1 MINIRKKI
9 FFIITSL
16 FYLFLILTLILFLYA
31 AFFFKPPSIEKV
43 VEEVKEDQIKK
54 IEESSNIQTK
64 KEPSK
69 KIKENSKK
77 IKASDVT
84 TTKTVIKDSLFATI
98 GNKAIT
104 YSDIINEI
112 KILLILNNQT
122 FSDEKRKQIES
133 AAIKSTVKRNIKKI
147 EIDKYK
153 FLNFNQKDLDD
164 EVKKTANKLNI
175 NVETFKNT
183 LKINGIDF
191 SNFAERIKIDLQW
204 NGLIFQIYKDR
215 LTINLEEIE
224 EQLKLIQKK
233 KEIHEYLISEIII
246 KPVAKENLESKIKE
260 IMNKIKIEGFEKV
273 AKELSISDTSMNGGE
288 LGWVNENVISEKFK
302 FKIINTPLGNISEPI
317 LMTNGILFFKVRDK
331 RSFEKFVDIEEIK
344 NHLVTS
350 EKTKILNMHSKSHYD
365 NLKRSVAIKFY

>member
-331 RSFEKFVDIEEIK
+331 RSFEKFVDIEEMK
-344 NHLVTS
+344 NHLVS
-350 EKTKILNMHSKSHYD
+350 NEKTKILNMHSKSHYD
-365 NLKRSVAIKFY
+365 NLRRSVAIKFY

>member
-1 MINIRKKI
+1 MINIKKKI
-9 FFIITSL
+9 FFVITSL
-16 FYLFLILTLILFLYA
+16 VYLFLILTLILFLYA
-31 AFFFKPPSIEKV
+31 AFFYKPPSIEKV
-43 VEEVKEDQIKK
+43 TEEVKKDQTKK
-54 IEESSNIQTK
+54 IKESKNIQTK

-69 KIKENSKK
+69 KIKETSKK
-77 IKASDVT
+77 IEASDVT
-84 TTKTVIKDSLFATI
+84 TAKAVIKDSLFATI

-122 FSDEKRKQIES
+122 FSDEKREQIES
-133 AAIKSTVKRNIKKI
+133 AAIQSTIKRNIKKI
-147 EIDKYK
+147 EIDKYSN
-153 FLNFNQKDLDD
+153 LNFNQKDLDG
-164 EVKKTANKLNI
+164 EVKKTANKLNM

-183 LKINGIDF
+183 LEINGIEF
-191 SNFAERIKIDLQW
+191 SNFTERFKIDLQW
-204 NGLIFQIYKDR
+204 NGLIFQLYKDR

-246 KPVAKENLESKIKE
+246 KRVAKENLESKIKE
-260 IMNKIKIEGFEKV
+260 VMNKIKTEGFEKV
-273 AKELSISDTSMNGGE
+273 AMELSISDTSMNGGE

-331 RSFEKFVDIEEIK
+331 RSFEKFVDIEEMK
-344 NHLVTS
+344 NHLVS
-350 EKTKILNMHSKSHYD
+350 NEKTKILNMHSKSHYD
-365 NLKRSVAIKFY
+365 NLRRSVAIKFY